1 MSWLSSISALG
12 SSRSQFTSRMA
23 PCPSGP
29 HVHVA
34 WGGQTGLG
42 LSVVTPSTFHGDPG
56 GLAPP
61 FLYLIHQRLAHR
73 AATGGVGVQR
83 DLCRDKDAWGGGHPR
98 HHHNFGVSPHY
109 LPTQVRYNMALPT
122 GTPPASP

>member
-42 LSVVTPSTFHGDPG
+42 LSVVTPSTSHGDPG

-83 DLCRDKDAWGGGHPR
+83 DLCRDKDAWGGDIPATTTILGCPPTTY
-98 HHHNFGVSPHY
+98 PH
-109 LPTQVRYNMALPT
+109 R
-122 GTPPASP
+122 

>member
-1 MSWLSSISALG
+1 MSWLSSVSALG

-42 LSVVTPSTFHGDPG
+42 VSIVTPPTSHSDPG
-56 GLAPP
+56 ALAPP
-61 FLYLIHQRLAHR
+61 FLYLIQQRLARR
-73 AATGGVGVQR
+73 AATAGVGVQR
-83 DLCRDKDAWGGGHPR
+83 DLCGDKGACGGDIPATTTILRCPPTTYPR
-98 HHHNFGVSPHY
+98 
-109 LPTQVRYNMALPT
+109 R
-122 GTPPASP
+122 